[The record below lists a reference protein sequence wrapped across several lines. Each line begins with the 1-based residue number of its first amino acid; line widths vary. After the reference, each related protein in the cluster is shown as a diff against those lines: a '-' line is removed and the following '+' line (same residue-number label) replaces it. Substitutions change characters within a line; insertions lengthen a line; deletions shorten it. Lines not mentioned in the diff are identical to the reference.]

1 MTEPNHI
8 STALHQL
15 RKQLVL
21 ALRASPF
28 VMDNNNDTAAKVINR
43 LVDQGQVN
51 LDAGASNTLANLIP
65 QITQAATALPERLY
79 SLVNCVADLEAHL
92 PWYQRPIANNPE
104 FMVSHS
110 NAQIIG
116 PEGLEVRHDL
126 IVGVTLMRPNVAYPD
141 HQHEP
146 EELYLVLS
154 EGLWRQANGPWHTP
168 GIGNLVYN
176 PTDVFHG
183 MKSVDAPLLAL
194 WCLPL
199 DKPFTSFSAPLPS
212 AS

>member
-1 MTEPNHI
+1 MLDLNDI
-8 STALHQL
+8 STTIEQL

-28 VMDNNNDTAAKVINR
+28 VMGNDNKTTATVIHR
-43 LVDQGQVN
+43 LADQGQLN
-51 LDAGASNTLANLIP
+51 LDAGASNKLADLMP
-65 QITQAATALPERLY
+65 QITQAATVLPERLY
-79 SLVNCVADLEAHL
+79 SLVHCVAELEAHL
-92 PWYQRPIANNPE
+92 PWYQRPIANNPK
-104 FMVSHS
+104 FMESHS

-116 PEGLEVRHDL
+116 PEGIEVRHDL

-154 EGLWRQANGPWHTP
+154 EGVWRQAYGPWYTP
-168 GIGNLVYN
+168 GVGDLVYN
-176 PTDVFHG
+176 PSDVFHG
-183 MKSVDAPLLAL
+183 MHSADAPLFAL

-199 DKPFTSFSAPLPS
+199 DKPFTSFSAPLPM